1 MGPLEWSSLN
11 ENLTFEKR
19 LEEGQRMNM
28 QVSEGRYPRQK
39 ESQCQGP
46 EEEICRV
53 YLRD

>member
-28 QVSEGRYPRQK
+28 QVSEGRVSQAEGKSVPR
-39 ESQCQGP
+39 S
-46 EEEICRV
+46 
-53 YLRD
+53 